1 MYSNKQLWGS
11 KKYEIKLFAY
21 IQWLK
26 HDQNHDSYIGNTLHS
41 MIVVY
46 YIYIVFTNKDTLI
59 NICLCLTIQKEKWF
73 HNFQL
78 YMFKA
83 TQQIK
88 SSILNLPY
96 FAEQKSCWS
105 TLGNQLHESQRTR
118 KRQSVRTQSMA
129 AIFLW
134 IVVYTCCCFSGLYP
148 QFR

>member
-11 KKYEIKLFAY
+11 KKYEINLFAY

-46 YIYIVFTNKDTLI
+46 YIYIVFTNKDI
-59 NICLCLTIQKEKWF
+59 SSSLTIQKEKRF
-73 HNFQL
+73 YNFQL

-118 KRQSVRTQSMA
+118 KRQNVRTEIMA
-129 AIFLW
+129 VISVW
-134 IVVYTCCCFSGLYP
+134 NIVYTVFL
-148 QFR
+148 F